1 MKSFVVGLLGLMVSI
16 APLRAQEQKPAGSE
30 QKPAEQKSA
39 AAANGAGAPATT
51 APAAVTIT
59 NESTPAELARAA
71 FLAQGGEKFRSLHNI
86 VMRGSVQLYPP
97 NSVQSIPGSFSLV
110 TAGPKLRME
119 IDARPAIVFKQIFD
133 GQQTYSSMPN
143 LEMPPLT
150 KFGLGALARYDQ
162 PGYQITAL
170 ANKKKQRAFRIVD
183 PEGYTTD
190 FYIDATNGRV
200 MSFLL
205 YYGGFTLGTEHSKFK
220 EIEGVLVPSSFSQKF
235 EMPMG
240 AFFAEFSAKEV
251 KINQPLGDDAFA
263 IPR

>member
-1 MKSFVVGLLGLMVSI
+1 MKTFVVALLAMFLLF
-16 APLRAQEQKPAGSE
+16 APVRAQ
-30 QKPAEQKSA
+30 EQKSA
-39 AAANGAGAPATT
+39 AAPANGATPAPAI
-51 APAAVTIT
+51 TIT
-59 NESTPAELARAA
+59 AESTPTELARAA
-71 FLAQGGEKFRSLHNI
+71 FLAFGGEKFRNLQNV

-133 GQQTYSSMPN
+133 GQNSYSSMPN
-143 LEMPPLT
+143 VEMPPLT

-162 PGYQITAL
+162 PGFQITAL

-183 PEGYTTD
+183 PDGYTTD
-190 FYIDATNGRV
+190 FYIDQTNGRV

-220 EIEGVLVPSSFSQKF
+220 EIEGVLVPWSFSQKF

-240 AFFAEFSAKEV
+240 AFFAEFSAKDV

>member
-1 MKSFVVGLLGLMVSI
+1 MKSVLAFVLLGLLVLV
-16 APLRAQEQKPAGSE
+16 APLRAQEQKPAASE
-30 QKPAEQKSA
+30 QKSSA
-39 AAANGAGAPATT
+39 APANGAATPAT
-51 APAAVTIT
+51 PAAVVIT
-59 NESTPAELARAA
+59 AESTPAELARAA
-71 FLAQGGEKFRSLHNI
+71 FLAQGGEKFRNVQNI
-86 VMRGSVQLYPP
+86 LLRGSVNLYPP

-119 IDARPAIVFKQIFD
+119 IDARPAIVFKQIYD
-133 GQQTYSSMPN
+133 GENSYSSMPN
-143 LEMPPLT
+143 VEMPPLT

-162 PGYQITAL
+162 PGYQISAL

-190 FYIDATNGRV
+190 FYIDPANGRV

-205 YYGGFTLGTEHSKFK
+205 YYGGLTLGTEHSKFK

-251 KINQPLGDDAFA
+251 KINQPLGEDAFA